1 MTPVVPLEW
10 HLCWLQS
17 LSVKNIISPFSILLS
32 ATEGLARNRHASHK
46 KLWSQLSSLLGVDGT
61 WLRQKLVISVLM
73 KTGPAAKL
81 LSWQQPYRCHFVSFM
96 ILSGAK
102 CEENCS
108 NISRD
113 ILDSVIYHFSCTVYC
128 HITLLIC
135 IIQKR

>member
-10 HLCWLQS
+10 HLSWLQS

-32 ATEGLARNRHASHK
+32 ATEGLARNKHASHMVLALIIAGSGWYLVET
-46 KLWSQLSSLLGVDGT
+46 KLA
-61 WLRQKLVISVLM
+61 ISILM

-81 LSWQQPYRCHFVSFM
+81 LSWQQPHKCHFLSFV

-108 NISRD
+108 SISRD
-113 ILDSVIYHFSCTVYC
+113 TNHFSCIVYY
-128 HITLLIC
+128 HITFLIC